1 MGEDGAQNGREGL
14 SGDELLGILRG
25 EQIEGEYRLLVR
37 TAAEVME
44 LPEPDASSV
53 LLGPFV
59 FQGAR
64 TIVVGDT
71 GHGKTSFA
79 LQMLKAILSG
89 DEMLG
94 HQGAG
99 RGPVMVVDL
108 EQGIRS
114 IKRGLRESQLA
125 DEPECL
131 HVSVPDGLALDQD
144 ATHIR
149 ALAQACAE
157 HHPIAVLLDPY
168 YKAHRA
174 DEPNAA
180 RPVIDL
186 MRILDALR
194 VTFGFALILPAHP
207 RKDVAGAKDG
217 ARKLSL
223 HDVAGSGALTWGVE
237 TVLAV
242 ERMGHGYARLRYL
255 KDREGD
261 LPIGDSIG
269 MLYDREQGFH
279 LDPRSTETDEGVEAK
294 IAETQF
300 GWATVREWASEI
312 NVRQSRVSSVL
323 EGMAAKGLVA
333 YAIGPEGRSAKAKC
347 YSTRQEHVYSLLR
360 TAPGEQSSDHNPL
373 LPEAREQSGAV
384 LLGGDRDATAP
395 DPPVRGSEREQ
406 SHGAALTAPT
416 DQSPEQSRP
425 NPLLEGLGR

>member
-1 MGEDGAQNGREGL
+1 MSDDAAQNGREGL
-14 SGDELLGILRG
+14 SADEMLRVLRG
-25 EQIEGEYRLLVR
+25 EPSEGEYRLLVR
-37 TAAEVME
+37 SAPEVMS

-79 LQMLKAILSG
+79 LQMLATILHG

-94 HQGAG
+94 YRGAG

-125 DEPECL
+125 EDDGCL

-144 ATHIR
+144 ADHVR
-149 ALAQACAE
+149 ALATACAE
-157 HHPIAVLLDPY
+157 HAPIAVLLDPY

-194 VTFGFALILPAHP
+194 TVFGFALILPAHP
-207 RKDVAGAKDG
+207 RKDVAGARDG

-255 KDREGD
+255 KDRDGD

-269 MLYDREQGFH
+269 MLYDKATGFH
-279 LDPRSTETDEGVEAK
+279 LDPRSTETDEGVETL
-294 IAETQF
+294 IGETEF
-300 GWATVREWASEI
+300 GWATTREWAKQI
-312 NVRQSRVSSVL
+312 KATHVRVKTIL
-323 EGMAAKGLVA
+323 EAMATRGLIA
-333 YAIGPEGRSAKAKC
+333 YAVGPDGRSAKAKC
-347 YSTRQEHVYSLLR
+347 YSTRQEHLHGLFS
-360 TAPGEQSSDHNPL
+360 TALGDESSNPL
-373 LPEAREQSGAV
+373 LTVPGGSEQSRTLDPTRAEDV
-384 LLGGDRDATAP
+384 TVPLS
-395 DPPVRGSEREQ
+395 PPVRGERAGNSRTAPADRSEQ
-406 SHGAALTAPT
+406 SK
-416 DQSPEQSRP
+416 P
-425 NPLLEGLGR
+425 NPLLEGLDQ